1 MQFFSGERKTSFS
14 SGIESLRGI
23 AASYVFLCHGI
34 GWVLYAGVSDDA
46 VVSRMLLFILSKIN
60 VLVSAFFQHNGE
72 TNPAVLCFIVL
83 SGYCINR
90 NGFRHGSVFNVKKF
104 IVKRFFRI
112 FPVFIFSSIAGLLL
126 FKYGVKLNEKLVI
139 ALTATQNVSFGNFL
153 IKVFGISSF
162 IPQLHGVS
170 FQGNA
175 PLATVMVE
183 IWLYL
188 LYACIAKLS
197 YHGYAT
203 SKIMKYLLLFYG
215 INFFYVNFFSDSIGW
230 WHNGSL
236 IAFSIYWWIGA
247 LYSEKSS
254 YCLVKLSAVLYCVA
268 TVLLLSNSISVLA
281 VVELRKILFCMLF
294 ANFLLYVENQKIVLS
309 KFLFVGKIS
318 YSMYAFHA
326 PITIFLIASGY
337 GFFIIIPTILVV
349 SAVSYYLIEHPSCVL
364 GKQLAKKYD

>member
-1 MQFFSGERKTSFS
+1 MQIFSGERKTSFS

-23 AASYVFLCHGI
+23 AATYVFLCHGI
-34 GWVLYAGVSDDA
+34 GWILFAGVGDA
-46 VVSRMLLFILSKIN
+46 TVISRFLIFVLSKIN
-60 VLVSAFFQHNGE
+60 MIVTAFFQHNGE

-112 FPVFIFSSIAGLLL
+112 VPVFVISSITGLIL
-126 FKYGVKLNEKLVI
+126 FKYGLEKDEKLLM
-139 ALTATQNVSFGNFL
+139 ALTATQGISFENFL
-153 IKVFGISSF
+153 FKISGISSF
-162 IPQLHGVS
+162 IPQLHTIS

-175 PLATVMVE
+175 PLSTVMVE

-188 LYACIAKLS
+188 LYACIANLS
-197 YHGYAT
+197 YHGYGTAR
-203 SKIMKYLLLFYG
+203 IMKYVLLFYG
-215 INFFYVNFFSDSIGW
+215 INFIYVNFSSNALGW

-254 YCLVKLSAVLYCVA
+254 YILRNLSIALYGVI
-268 TVLLLSNSISVLA
+268 TILLLFNITTLFA

-294 ANFLLYVENQKIVLS
+294 ANFLLFIENKKIVIS
-309 KFLFVGKIS
+309 KFLFLGKVS
-318 YSMYAFHA
+318 YSLYAFHA
-326 PITIFLIASGY
+326 PIIIFLIASSY
-337 GFFIIIPTILVV
+337 GFFAIVPAVV
-349 SAVSYYLIEHPSCVL
+349 TVSVVSYYLIEQPFCMM
-364 GKQLAKKYD
+364 GKRLAMKFD